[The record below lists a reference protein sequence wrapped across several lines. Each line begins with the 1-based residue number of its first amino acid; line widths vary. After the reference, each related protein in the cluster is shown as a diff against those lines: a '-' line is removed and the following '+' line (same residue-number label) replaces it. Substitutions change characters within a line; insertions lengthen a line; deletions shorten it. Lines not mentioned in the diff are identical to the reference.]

1 MMADDSVKASRKQ
14 FDLNLVASDHPVFTS
29 PAKFVVIPDVAG
41 SMGFLPGHE
50 PVLTI
55 LGKGRVRIVDAEGNR
70 HFFDVDGGF
79 ASFDENKLTV
89 AVPHCSE
96 ELHAAHSSA
105 GEQA

>member
-55 LGKGRVRIVDAEGNR
+55 LRKGRVRIVDAEGNR

-79 ASFDENKLTV
+79 ASFDEK
-89 AVPHCSE
+89 AVCKKT
-96 ELHAAHSSA
+96 AHRT
-105 GEQA
+105 GEDQY